1 MPTRTL
7 IRRRSTGTWARRLG
21 GLVMVGSL
29 AAAAL
34 AGPADAS
41 KISDK
46 RSEIAA
52 IEQQLNAF
60 DVKLEASIQAYDG
73 ARQHLTDV
81 RGQIAR
87 NTIRLRVA
95 RHNLVV
101 AQANLASFMVN
112 TYKGT
117 TTTSDATAFVLSSG
131 SFSALVSRVEYVQ
144 RLARSEKSLLD
155 AVTSAEHEI
164 AARQAALRKEE
175 RAATKL
181 VAQKR
186 AQKAEVEHELA
197 QRRELL
203 ANTKASLLHLIHQR
217 QVAQARAAAARA
229 AALAQQ
235 QAQQQPPPTTTTTG
249 GSGGSTGGSSGG
261 DGGGGAPPPAG
272 TLGQQAAALAQQYLG
287 VPYVW
292 GGASPSGFD
301 CSGLVVYV
309 YGRLGVSLP
318 HYTVSLWSSGPHVA
332 SNDLAPGDLVFFY
345 NLDHVGIYLGG
356 GLFIHAPHTGTVV
369 QISSLNDPWYHAA
382 YDGAVR
388 ILG

>member
-29 AAAAL
+29 AAASL

-41 KISDK
+41 KISQK
-46 RSEIAA
+46 RAEIAA

-81 RGQIAR
+81 RRQIAR
-87 NTIRLRVA
+87 NTIRLHVA
-95 RHNLVV
+95 RHNLVI
-101 AQANLASFMVN
+101 AQRNLASFMVN

-117 TTTSDATAFVLSSG
+117 STASDATAFVLSSG
-131 SFSALVSRVEYVQ
+131 SFSDLVSRVESVQ

-164 AARQAALRKEE
+164 AARQAALRTEE
-175 RAATKL
+175 HAATRL

-186 AQKAEVEHELA
+186 AQKAAVEHELA

-217 QVAQARAAAARA
+217 QAAQARAAAARA

-235 QAQQQPPPTTTTTG
+235 QAQQQQQPPTT
-249 GSGGSTGGSSGG
+249 SGGSSGG
-261 DGGGGAPPPAG
+261 GTSDGGGGAPPPAG

-309 YGRLGVSLP
+309 YGQLGVSLP

-332 SNDLAPGDLVFFY
+332 YSDLAPGDLVFFY